1 MKNLIK
7 LTIFFVIFA
16 SITTCNAQDVN
27 PWLKKIAEGK
37 NIDMPYIA
45 ISDFCLKTK
54 IDYAIK
60 LRKFLTPEQQ
70 EFINVISQQRL
81 FPFTSIPKE
90 VISGILNRRT
100 PVLNLYKF
108 NLEPLGKVRPPGTPK
123 YVAFQFPEGYYD
135 YLGIIQKLILKALI
149 NRKDTRFESEVTAL
163 IDYLCAPIPE
173 NLWFE
178 HMYDVDA
185 RACYGTRLDL
195 TSTALAYLNCCRGNN
210 GKSLFKLYTDKY
222 RLISEYGFGK
232 NCHYY
237 DLKNWPEFVKKP
249 PTEEEMRRFH
259 EISKQ
264 WREESERRWK
274 KKSVSR
280 DEAETAVHRLQQAL
294 EQPNISSQEREY
306 LGRRIN
312 YIKNKKYD
320 DD

>member
-7 LTIFFVIFA
+7 LTIFFVIFG
-16 SITTCNAQDVN
+16 SIIPCNAQDIN

-45 ISDFCLKTK
+45 ISDFCLTTK
-54 IDYAIK
+54 KDYAIK

-70 EFINVISQQRL
+70 EFINAIIQQRV
-81 FPFTSIPKE
+81 FSFSSIPKE

-108 NLEPLGKVRPPGTPK
+108 NLEPLGKVRPPRTPK
-123 YVAFQFPEGYYD
+123 YIAFQFPEGYYD

-149 NRKDTRFESEVTAL
+149 NQKDTRFESEVTAL

-173 NLWFE
+173 KLWFE

-185 RACYGTRLDL
+185 RACYGTRLDII
-195 TSTALAYLNCCRGNN
+195 STALAYLNFCRGNN

-237 DLKNWPEFVKKP
+237 DLENWPEFVKKP
-249 PTEEEMRRFH
+249 PTKEEMQRFH
-259 EISKQ
+259 EISRQ
-264 WREESERRWK
+264 WREESAKRDKENER
-274 KKSVSR
+274 VN
-280 DEAETAVHRLQQAL
+280 DETFLRNAMETLK
-294 EQPNISSQEREY
+294 QPNLSSQTREY
-306 LGRRIN
+306 LERCIN
-312 YIKNKKYD
+312 HIKNKKYE
-320 DD
+320 